1 MDVSMKYISK
11 SARKLSMFLLL
22 CLPFSSS
29 WANTNTYNE
38 ESSQEQTQNKAV
50 PDDNIEVIGVVGE
63 YSLLYFRH
71 EMQEAELD
79 FYEAFNEL
87 ANVEEFKVQC
97 SREVRL
103 GSNIRDRVCLPKYVR
118 NRMAQQTQDTLN
130 GGGGYFPKYK
140 EIEFAAREQ
149 REESL
154 AYVEQV
160 VRENPELLEK
170 LVLLNERKARFD
182 EAKALKFP

>member
-1 MDVSMKYISK
+1 MKFISTP
-11 SARKLSMFLLL
+11 ARKLSMFVLL
-22 CLPFSSS
+22 CLPIGFS
-29 WANTNTYNE
+29 WANTVTYD
-38 ESSQEQTQNKAV
+38 SQSTQEQTQSKAQ
-50 PDDNIEVIGVVGE
+50 PNEDIEVIGVVGE

-71 EMQEAELD
+71 EMQNAELD
-79 FYEAFNEL
+79 FYEAFNKI

-118 NRMAQQTQDTLN
+118 NRMAQETQDALN
-130 GGGGYFPKYK
+130 GGGYFPRYK
-140 EIEFAAREQ
+140 EIEFAVREQ

-170 LVLLNERKARFD
+170 LVLLNERKARFA
-182 EAKALKFP
+182 EAKAVRFP